1 MEGNNIKKIFDTH
14 GAMRCVLFDTGNT
27 GVVNAQDEKVLETG
41 PLQKLTFADHGFLR
55 VYNGREFFIDMKNGE
70 LYAQMPEI
78 LEIGGFQLTSIGGY
92 ICTRTKR
99 LYEFRGIPEM
109 VSIGK
114 KRLFLNLPVDRE
126 PEESI
131 REKMIIKGRYYSV
144 CLLNGDDSG
153 VYWRIAEFDDGT
165 LVVMT
170 DDGKY
175 YHVTRNMRTG
185 KAEKKHLGVVS
196 NEADKAMMMLTVR
209 EIEAK
214 VAEKRMKEAAEAKR
228 KAERERKEHLMT
240 LLDSE
245 PFCDG
250 RKWGLK
256 NEGRIVVPPI
266 YRSVKSP
273 MGKYC
278 AVEAYPGIWGVIA
291 VDGKME
297 IEPKYEKVEIRTDG
311 TVELTVFNGKTVI
324 KKLKD

>member
-1 MEGNNIKKIFDTH
+1 MEGNIQTVLDTR
-14 GAMRCVLFDTGNT
+14 GALRCVRFDSGNVGVVTTKGNT
-27 GVVNAQDEKVLETG
+27 KLVVG
-41 PLQKLTFADHGFLR
+41 PFQQLRFAENGFLR
-55 VYNGREFFIDMKNGE
+55 VFNGREVFIDMKNGE

-78 LEIGGFQLTSIGGY
+78 LEIGGFQLTCIGGY

-170 DDGKY
+170 DKGKY
-175 YHVTRNMRTG
+175 YHVTRNVRTG
-185 KAEKKHLGVVS
+185 KAEKKSLGLVS

-250 RKWGLK
+250 RKWGLM

-297 IEPKYEKVEIRTDG
+297 VEPKYEKVEIRTDG